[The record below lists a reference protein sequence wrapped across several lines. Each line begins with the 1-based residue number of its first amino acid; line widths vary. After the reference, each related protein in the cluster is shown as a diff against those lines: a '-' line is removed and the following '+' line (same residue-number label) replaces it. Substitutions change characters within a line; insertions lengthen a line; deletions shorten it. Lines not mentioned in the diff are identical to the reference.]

1 MTDETK
7 LEILNYVVNNIEP
20 TDPNYDEIFLEKI
33 QSDNQVWHD
42 IEESIFPEG
51 WRAYG
56 YNFEGMVAGNEFTTN
71 LTVLYG
77 GCWYDDKDRVE
88 HRLGIIILVDE
99 NFTPIKI
106 IDEFSSGTKLRYI
119 QYMKQDDDGTF
130 YYIDDTGAPYRLSD
144 ETTTKRF
151 VLVNNFTL
159 VNQTTGE
166 YNVIL
171 RKSYN
176 LTGNY
181 NNFYCKNMY
190 KDPNSSHYIFFGQS
204 STGAHVSGWTGL
216 KIFGLKIIVG
226 ATNEWTMYYNT
237 GTTIFGSAIAIFDG
251 ENVKFR
257 CLCNTN
263 LTSNRTI
270 DCVSKTYTGGVQRN
284 AIVSF
289 DYEPYVDT
297 QQMKKQSVFL
307 TYDEVYFVQN
317 NQHWGISGSPDAKHI
332 GLYKYNFNSNGIV
345 TIYEKSLGN
354 YDYSNIENI
363 YIDRCDTDLY
373 VEFVDNINY
382 IQEPGWV
389 YYAGDYHFQRLVN
402 DEWKPIKVVEQE
414 PFFFNG
420 IGIYIK
426 SNFNLL
432 QIFSYKDF
440 QSYPIDY
447 NFMLKEDY
455 NSLNYNGTSY
465 IGYDTL
471 VSKKGQ
477 IYSNNKLVFARNLYN
492 KNIYQNSCVS
502 TIQVPNNYLNGI
514 QLDLKKLI
522 SNTDFDICNENNITD
537 KNIYEMMFVNYINTI
552 TCIDEDTGTIYGN
565 TANYINENINTGTKT
580 NYDNTKMSKV
590 RINFTTP
597 QIQLIN
603 WTWNVDHYETSFTI
617 YTDEVPTSI
626 EFISN
631 DETTTYL
638 TKQIEGLETN
648 KYYTISQK
656 IRIE

>member
-20 TDPNYDEIFLEKI
+20 TDPNYDEIFLEQTEI
-33 QSDNQVWHD
+33 SRDEW
-42 IEESIFPEG
+42 I
-51 WRAYG
+51 
-56 YNFEGMVAGNEFTTN
+56 NFIPSSWDSFRYEGMVAGNELTTN

-77 GCWYDDKDRVE
+77 GYKDANNNSY
-88 HRLGIIILVDE
+88 GIITLVDE
-99 NFTPIKI
+99 NFNPIKTI
-106 IDEFSSGTKLRYI
+106 YEYSSGTKLRYI
-119 QYMKQDDDGTF
+119 QYMKQAEDGTF
-130 YYIDDTGAPYRLSD
+130 YFVDDNVYSHINQPNVENSQ
-144 ETTTKRF
+144 KRF
-151 VLVNNFTL
+151 VMTNNFTL
-159 VNQTTGE
+159 INQLSGD
-166 YNVIL
+166 YDVIL
-171 RKSYN
+171 RKSYIF
-176 LTGNY
+176 GDSY
-181 NNFYCKNMY
+181 KNFYCKNMY
-190 KDPNSSHYIFFGQS
+190 KDEYSSSYILFGVG
-204 STGAHVSGWTGL
+204 TDTDTHNIFRRLRIIGL
-216 KIFGLKIIVG
+216 KIQVG
-226 ATNEWTMYYNT
+226 MSNEWTMYYDDTDNA
-237 GTTIFGSAIAIFDG
+237 TTFGSAIAVFDG

-257 CLCNTN
+257 CLCV
-263 LTSNRTI
+263 SVYQSHRTI
-270 DCVSKTYTGGVQRN
+270 DCISKTYTGSVQRN
-284 AIVSF
+284 SITTFSYRPYIDDA
-289 DYEPYVDT
+289 DY
-297 QQMKKQSVFL
+297 KKQSVFIN
-307 TYDEVYFVQN
+307 YDEVYFVQN
-317 NQHWGISGSPDAKHI
+317 NQRWGKTGVMRPKYI
-332 GLYKYNFNSNGIV
+332 GLYKYNFNTQITN
-345 TIYEKSLGN
+345 TIYEKYLGD
-354 YDYSNIENI
+354 YDYCNLEAI
-363 YIDRCDTDLY
+363 YIDRCNTDLY
-373 VEFVDNINY
+373 IQYNTNINNDTKAD
-382 IQEPGWV
+382 
-389 YYAGDYHFQRLVN
+389 YYFQRLVN
-402 DEWKPIKVVEQE
+402 NEWKPILIETQQN
-414 PFFFNG
+414 FRYNRRT
-420 IGIYIK
+420 IYIK

-432 QIFSYKDF
+432 QIYLYVTTPLEDSWF
-440 QSYPIDY
+440 QYLI
-447 NFMLKEDY
+447 KEDY
-455 NSLNYNGTSY
+455 NQFNYNGTSY

-552 TCIDEDTGTIYGN
+552 TCIDEDTNTIYGN

-603 WTWNVDHYETSFTI
+603 WTWNVDHYETKFTI